1 MAGLVSYATMSAPK
15 IGFIG
20 FGEAASAI
28 AKGLKTEGV
37 SDVAAFDVRSIEDQ
51 AAGVGVD
58 VVSSPGDLAARVD
71 VIFSAV
77 VAKAAV
83 EAAESVAS
91 GLAGHHLYVDLNSAS
106 PAVKQE
112 VARII
117 EPSGAGFVEASVM
130 SAVPPLG
137 HRVPMLLGGK
147 GAGRFAELM
156 SPFGMK
162 LEVLGEDVGPA
173 SAIKMFR
180 SVMIKGL
187 EALILECRQGAR
199 LFDAE
204 ERVFR
209 SLIESFPGLDWNELA
224 DYLSERTRLHGERR
238 GREMEEAAK
247 TLEGLGVEP
256 IMAEAAAKRL
266 LAGDK

>member
-1 MAGLVSYATMSAPK
+1 MSVPR

-28 AKGLKTEGV
+28 AKGLKSGGV
-37 SDVAAFDVRSIEDQ
+37 SDIAAFDVRPIGTS
-51 AAGVGVD
+51 GVD
-58 VVSSPGDLAARVD
+58 VVETPRELAARAD
-71 VIFSAV
+71 VLFSAV

-83 EAAESVAS
+83 AAVESIAFD
-91 GLAGHHLYVDLNSAS
+91 LTAHHLYIDLNSTS
-106 PAVKQE
+106 PAVQRQIASI
-112 VARII
+112 V
-117 EPSGAGFVEASVM
+117 EPTGAGFVEAAVM

-147 GAGRFAELM
+147 GAARFTELM
-156 SPFGMK
+156 VPLGMS

-187 EALILECRQGAR
+187 EALVLECREGAR
-199 LFDAE
+199 HFDAE

-209 SLIESFPGLDWNELA
+209 SLTESFPGLDWNELA
-224 DYLSERTRLHGERR
+224 DYLSERNRLHGERR
-238 GREMEEAAK
+238 AREMEQAAR
-247 TLEGLGVEP
+247 TLEELGVEP
-256 IMAEAAAKRL
+256 IMAEAAARRL
-266 LAGDK
+266 VARER